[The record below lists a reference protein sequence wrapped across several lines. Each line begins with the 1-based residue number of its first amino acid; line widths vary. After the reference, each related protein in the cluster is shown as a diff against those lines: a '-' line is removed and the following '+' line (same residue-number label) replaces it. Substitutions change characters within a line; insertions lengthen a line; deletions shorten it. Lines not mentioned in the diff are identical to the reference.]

1 MPRPRFE
8 SDHRL
13 KDPGLLPSVRIL
25 RLTLAFVLLLSG
37 FAISCHKRPP
47 RAVTPA
53 VPTDFELGEARYVAG
68 DFEAAVSFFE
78 AYLRSGSAM
87 DRDLALYHL
96 GLAYALQGATP
107 ENLEKSQGMLQ
118 QLVQQY
124 PGTTYIS
131 EATLLFSLQAEIIKL
146 LDAVNQK
153 QVELN
158 GIKAKQQAEIDK
170 LKNEIKDQQNR
181 IKTLTED
188 LQRLRDIDME
198 RRPSR
203 PSR

>member
-1 MPRPRFE
+1 
-8 SDHRL
+8 
-13 KDPGLLPSVRIL
+13 L

-47 RAVTPA
+47 KAVTPSI
-53 VPTDFELGEARYVAG
+53 PTDFELGEARYVAG
-68 DFEAAVSFFE
+68 DFEAAVSFYE
-78 AYLRSGSAM
+78 AYLKSGSAM
-87 DRDLALYHL
+87 DRDLAFYHL
-96 GLAYALQGATP
+96 GLAYALQGVTP

-131 EATLLFSLQAEIIKL
+131 EATLLISLQAEIIKL

-158 GIKAKQQAEIDK
+158 GVKAKQQTEIDE
-170 LKNEIKDQQNR
+170 LKNEIKDQQAR